1 MDNNLFSAYFSN
13 TRRILQIGELHNAIF
28 ELVVQ
33 MFALKCVTSRDED
46 VDWKGNSVER

>member
-1 MDNNLFSAYFSN
+1 MGNNLFSDYFSN
-13 TRRILQIGELHNAIF
+13 TRTRVLQIGELHNAIF

-46 VDWKGNSVER
+46 VD